1 MHHGH
6 LCLVFEQ
13 LGVNLLQLLQQ
24 NQCRGLSVSLIRFFS
39 KQLLKAR
46 RRPLRPARPPPPA
59 AAAPR
64 PRPSPRAPFLRA
76 PARAPAPLDAHRPP
90 SSSPF

>member
-46 RRPLRPARPPPPA
+46 RRPLRPARPPPPPPPRPGP
-59 AAAPR
+59 APR
-64 PRPSPRAPFLRA
+64 PA
-76 PARAPAPLDAHRPP
+76 PP
-90 SSSPF
+90 SSAPPRARRPPRRRPPF

>member
-46 RRPLRPARPPPPA
+46 RRPLRPARPPRRIRR
-59 AAAPR
+59 AAPPQ
-64 PRPSPRAPFLRA
+64 PRPA
-76 PARAPAPLDAHRPP
+76 PP
-90 SSSPF
+90 SSAPPRARRPPRRRPPF